1 MDIISLLKEDHR
13 EVEALFG
20 RIESASE
27 RAVKMKQ
34 KLFEQIKA
42 ALTEHA
48 AAEEKIL
55 YPRMRELRPLLL
67 SSFEGVEEHRLVKQ
81 LLAEL
86 TELDASNEV
95 WNAKMKVLIDLVRLH
110 VQEEETEYF
119 KVLRTELNRTEL
131 RQLGEQI
138 QSFKQSFTAP
148 RGPVSRSDGAGT
160 QLQA

>member
-13 EVEALFG
+13 EVDALFG

-34 KLFEQIKA
+34 KLFDQIKA
-42 ALTEHA
+42 ALTVHA
-48 AAEEKIL
+48 AVEEKLL
-55 YPRMRELRPLLL
+55 YPRMKELRPLRQGAFD
-67 SSFEGVEEHRLVKQ
+67 SIEEHRLVKQ

-86 TELDASNEV
+86 SEQNASSEV
-95 WNAKMKVLIDLVRLH
+95 WNAKIKVLIDMVRHH

-119 KVLRTELNRTEL
+119 KVLRTEVNRTEL
-131 RQLGEQI
+131 RQLGEEV
-138 QSFKQSFTAP
+138 QSFKENFTAP
-148 RGPVSRSDGAGT
+148 RAPASRGDGASS